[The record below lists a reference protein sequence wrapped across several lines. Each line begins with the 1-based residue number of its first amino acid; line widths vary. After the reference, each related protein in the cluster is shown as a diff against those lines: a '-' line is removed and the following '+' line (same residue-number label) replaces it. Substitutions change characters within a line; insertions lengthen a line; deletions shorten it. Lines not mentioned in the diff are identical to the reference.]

1 MLKRVPFL
9 DHNLIKTAIIIS
21 KNFKLKK
28 FKNKSYLNFISDEI
42 SEKKNITKYILKKTF
57 KSFIPKDIIHR
68 DKLGFPVSLEN
79 LFNNKKNI
87 NRIKNQFA
95 KSLIIKKLFRKERVL
110 ELLSKKEKNHRESF
124 LLWMFMNL
132 DLFHKQYLK
141 NENKLKKIFIIF
153 INFLFF

>member
-1 MLKRVPFL
+1 MASSVEARVPFL
-9 DHNLIKTAIIIS
+9 DHNLIKTAINIP

-28 FKNKSYLNFISDEI
+28 FKNKSYENFISDEI
-42 SEKKNITKYILKKTF
+42 SEKRNITKYILKKTF

-132 DLFHKQYLK
+132 DLFHKQYFEK
-141 NENKLKKIFIIF
+141 
-153 INFLFF
+153 